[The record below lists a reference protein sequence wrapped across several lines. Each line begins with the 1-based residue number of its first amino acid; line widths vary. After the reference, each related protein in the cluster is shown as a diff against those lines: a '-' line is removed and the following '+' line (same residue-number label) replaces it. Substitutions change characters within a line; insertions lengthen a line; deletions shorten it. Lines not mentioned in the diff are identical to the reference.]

1 VEIIMEISEI
11 LREQDII
18 LGPQSKGKRSA
29 LARAAAL
36 LGERIGKNEHEILA
50 ALLRREGLGSSGIG
64 GGVAVPHALLHDVQ
78 APVSILMTLRKPIWF
93 DSPDDVP
100 VDLLL
105 GLVWPKSDAVGLLQ
119 GLALVCRL
127 LRQTDLRSHL
137 RASETAAEARAW
149 IDHFDAAVTRHPK
162 PPLPS
167 GRLGAFAP
175 SQERSAS
182 LGRTCLGRGQTG
194 VGRTATSM
202 R

>member
-1 VEIIMEISEI
+1 VEVIMEISDS

-18 LGPQSKGKRSA
+18 LGMKAKGKRSA

-36 LGERIGKNEHEILA
+36 LGKRIDKNEHEVLA

-105 GLVWPKSDAVGLLQ
+105 GLIWPKSDAVGLLQ
-119 GLALVCRL
+119 GLALFCRL
-127 LRQTDLRSHL
+127 LRQTDLRSRL
-137 RASETAAEARAW
+137 RASETAAEAHAW
-149 IDHFDAAVTRHPK
+149 IDHFDVAVKRHPK
-162 PPLPS
+162 PPLPPVRLDKFVS
-167 GRLGAFAP
+167 SQGRN
-175 SQERSAS
+175 AS
-182 LGRTCLGRGQTG
+182 LGRSAWAGAR
-194 VGRTATSM
+194 
-202 R
+202 

>member
-1 VEIIMEISEI
+1 VEVIMEISDI

-18 LGPQSKGKRSA
+18 LGMQSKGKRSA
-29 LARAAAL
+29 LARTAAL
-36 LGERIGKNEHEILA
+36 LAKRVGENEHEILA
-50 ALLRREGLGSSGIG
+50 ALLHRERLGSSGIG

-78 APVSILMTLRKPIWF
+78 APVSTLATLREPIWF

-105 GLVWPKSDAVGLLQ
+105 GLLWPKSDAVGLMQ

-127 LRQTDLRSHL
+127 LRQTDLRSRL
-137 RASETAAEARAW
+137 RASETAAEAHAW
-149 IDHFDAAVTRHPK
+149 IEHFDVAVKRHPK
-162 PPLPS
+162 PPLPPVRS
-167 GRLGAFAP
+167 DKFASSQGRNAW
-175 SQERSAS
+175 
-182 LGRTCLGRGQTG
+182 LGRTCLARGQTG